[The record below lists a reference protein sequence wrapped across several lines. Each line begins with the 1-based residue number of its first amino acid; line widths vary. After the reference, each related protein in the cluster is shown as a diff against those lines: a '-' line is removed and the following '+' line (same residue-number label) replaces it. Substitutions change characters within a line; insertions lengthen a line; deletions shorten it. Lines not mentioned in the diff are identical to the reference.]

1 MAAVGPL
8 GVAGGWDML
17 GDAQE
22 GVGVSHR
29 QRLPHP
35 KEGYRVYW
43 CGMLML
49 GGISWFRSSP
59 ITEVNLSLSC
69 PERAVSNQIL
79 ILQSRANL
87 TWSLSV
93 NNCHIQFLV
102 GPLLRGTCVP
112 HHPHQGGCQM
122 PRMPV
127 ARGGWQEGTWGH
139 GSPLAASP
147 PNLLTLP

>member
-1 MAAVGPL
+1 MLKKGL
-8 GVAGGWDML
+8 GCLTGRDP
-17 GDAQE
+17 
-22 GVGVSHR
+22 
-29 QRLPHP
+29 PHP

-102 GPLLRGTCVP
+102 GPLLRGTYVP
-112 HHPHQGGCQM
+112 PHPHQGSCQM
-122 PRMPV
+122 PRDAGGTGRV
-127 ARGGWQEGTWGH
+127 AGGHMGTWQ
-139 GSPLAASP
+139 P
-147 PNLLTLP
+147 PRCKPS